1 MKLNPEQLVV
11 TSFATAAPAR
21 KGGAEALVT
30 PYCTYDPTRA
40 TECFVCPAPSSP
52 QDGC

>member
-11 TSFATAAPAR
+11 TSFETAAAAKR
-21 KGGAEALVT
+21 GVEALNT
-30 PYCTYDPTRA
+30 PYCTYDPTAA

-52 QDGC
+52 TDGC